1 MKKIIFN
8 NIGLKILALLI
19 AVIVWWVVMNIDD
32 PLVKKTINGVSVEL
46 RNDDDLIDKG
56 YIYEVESGN
65 IIAITVWAP
74 ESVAKELKSSDFIA
88 YADLSQLSPLTDT
101 ANITVECVKSDVKND
116 IKEITSKIQVVKL
129 SIDNKQTAE
138 VPVTTAIVGNP
149 AENYVIGDISISQN
163 KIDITGAASVIEKIV
178 RAEIKYDVSNMM
190 QSVNEMVTPVFYDEN
205 NNVVDTGAIQ
215 LSRNSLRLSV
225 VINPTKWIGI
235 TINPSVTVAD
245 DYKMVGYSLSFDQV
259 KIAGTQESLA
269 NISAIDL
276 PSDAIELTDVT
287 ESQDC
292 VVNLANYLKASYKIV
307 SGTTELTVHIDI
319 EPMVVKSYIV
329 RKNGI
334 AVNNLG
340 DGLEAQIED
349 SYIEVKVKAIQEV
362 HDSFNMDVLNP
373 NIDLKGYGPG
383 EYEVPVILSED
394 LNNYILAGNVTV
406 KVNITGDAVETY
418 AETEA
423 ATRKHLSLIHI

>member
-65 IIAITVWAP
+65 VIAITVWAP

-163 KIDITGAASVIEKIV
+163 KIEITGAASVIEKIV

-225 VINPTKWIGI
+225 VINPTKWIGV

-394 LNNYILAGNVTV
+394 LNNYILAGNVTI
-406 KVNITGDAVETY
+406 KVNITGDAVETD

-423 ATRKHLSLIHI
+423 ATRKH

>member
-56 YIYEVESGN
+56 YIYEVESGSV
-65 IIAITVWAP
+65 IAITVWAP

-205 NNVVDTGAIQ
+205 NNVVDTSAIQ

-225 VINPTKWIGI
+225 VINPTKWIGV

-292 VVNLANYLKASYKIV
+292 VVNLANYLKANYKIV

-329 RKNGI
+329 RRNGI
-334 AVNNLG
+334 AVNNLE

-406 KVNITGDAVETY
+406 KVNITGDAVEAD

-423 ATRKHLSLIHI
+423 ATRKR

>member
-65 IIAITVWAP
+65 VIAITVWAP

-163 KIDITGAASVIEKIV
+163 KIEITGAASVIEKIV

-245 DYKMVGYSLSFDQV
+245 DYKMVGYSLSFDHV

-394 LNNYILAGNVTV
+394 LNNYILAGNVTIR
-406 KVNITGDAVETY
+406 VNITGDAVETD

-423 ATRKHLSLIHI
+423 ARKH

>member
-65 IIAITVWAP
+65 VIAITVWAP

-163 KIDITGAASVIEKIV
+163 KIEITGAASVIEKIV

-190 QSVNEMVTPVFYDEN
+190 QPVNEMVTPVFYDEN

-225 VINPTKWIGI
+225 VINPTKWIGV

-406 KVNITGDAVETY
+406 KVNITGDAVET
-418 AETEA
+418 
-423 ATRKHLSLIHI
+423 

>member
-65 IIAITVWAP
+65 VIAITVWAP

-101 ANITVECVKSDVKND
+101 ANITVECVNSDVKND

-423 ATRKHLSLIHI
+423 ATRKH

>member
-65 IIAITVWAP
+65 VIAITVWAP

-163 KIDITGAASVIEKIV
+163 KIEITGAASVIEKIV

-225 VINPTKWIGI
+225 VINPTKWIGV

-334 AVNNLG
+334 VVNNLG

-406 KVNITGDAVETY
+406 KVNITGDAAEPDV
-418 AETEA
+418 ETEA
-423 ATRKHLSLIHI
+423 ATRKR

>member
-190 QSVNEMVTPVFYDEN
+190 QSVNEMVTPVFYDET

-423 ATRKHLSLIHI
+423 ATRKH

>member
-65 IIAITVWAP
+65 VIAITVWAP

-362 HDSFNMDVLNP
+362 HDSFNMDVLNS

-423 ATRKHLSLIHI
+423 ATRKH

>member
-19 AVIVWWVVMNIDD
+19 AVIVWWVVMNIND

-65 IIAITVWAP
+65 VIAITVWAP

-163 KIDITGAASVIEKIV
+163 KIEITGAASVIEKIV

-245 DYKMVGYSLSFDQV
+245 DYKMVGYSLSFDHV

-394 LNNYILAGNVTV
+394 LNNYILAGNVTIR
-406 KVNITGDAVETY
+406 VNITGDAVETD

-423 ATRKHLSLIHI
+423 ARKH

>member
-19 AVIVWWVVMNIDD
+19 AVIVWWVVMNIND

-65 IIAITVWAP
+65 VIAITVWAP

-163 KIDITGAASVIEKIV
+163 KIEITGAASVIEKIV

-245 DYKMVGYSLSFDQV
+245 DYKMVGYSLSFDHV

-394 LNNYILAGNVTV
+394 LNNYILAGNVTIR
-406 KVNITGDAVETY
+406 VNITGAAVETD

-423 ATRKHLSLIHI
+423 ARKH

>member
-32 PLVKKTINGVSVEL
+32 PLVKKTINGVCVEL

-65 IIAITVWAP
+65 VIAITVWAP

-423 ATRKHLSLIHI
+423 ATRKH

>member
-65 IIAITVWAP
+65 VIAITVWAP

-190 QSVNEMVTPVFYDEN
+190 QPVNEMVTPIFYDEN

-423 ATRKHLSLIHI
+423 ATRKH

>member
-65 IIAITVWAP
+65 VIAITVWAP

-423 ATRKHLSLIHI
+423 STRKH

>member
-65 IIAITVWAP
+65 VIAITVWAP

-225 VINPTKWIGI
+225 VINPTKWIGV

-329 RKNGI
+329 RRNGI
-334 AVNNLG
+334 AVNNLE

-406 KVNITGDAVETY
+406 KVNITGDAVETD
-418 AETEA
+418 AETETA
-423 ATRKHLSLIHI
+423 RKH

>member
-65 IIAITVWAP
+65 VIAITVWAP

-163 KIDITGAASVIEKIV
+163 KIEITGAASVIEKIV

-225 VINPTKWIGI
+225 VINPTKWIGV

-245 DYKMVGYSLSFDQV
+245 DYKMVGYSLSFAHV

-349 SYIEVKVKAIQEV
+349 SYIEVNVKAIQEV

-394 LNNYILAGNVTV
+394 LNNYILAGNVTI
-406 KVNITGDAVETY
+406 KVNITGDAVETD

-423 ATRKHLSLIHI
+423 ARKR

>member
-65 IIAITVWAP
+65 VIAITVWAP

-190 QSVNEMVTPVFYDEN
+190 QSVNEMVTPVCYDEN

-349 SYIEVKVKAIQEV
+349 SYIEVQVKAIQEV

-423 ATRKHLSLIHI
+423 ATRKH

>member
-65 IIAITVWAP
+65 VIAITVWAP

-225 VINPTKWIGI
+225 VINPTKWIGV

-394 LNNYILAGNVTV
+394 LNNYILAGNVTIR
-406 KVNITGDAVETY
+406 VNITGDAVETD

-423 ATRKHLSLIHI
+423 ARKH

>member
-65 IIAITVWAP
+65 VIAITVWAP

-163 KIDITGAASVIEKIV
+163 KIEITGAASVIEKIV

-235 TINPSVTVAD
+235 TINPSVMVAD

-423 ATRKHLSLIHI
+423 ATRKH

>member
-65 IIAITVWAP
+65 VIAITVWAP

-163 KIDITGAASVIEKIV
+163 KIEITGAASVIEKIV

-190 QSVNEMVTPVFYDEN
+190 QSVNEMVTPVFYDGN

-245 DYKMVGYSLSFDQV
+245 DYKMVGYSLSFDHV

-423 ATRKHLSLIHI
+423 ATRKH

>member
-65 IIAITVWAP
+65 VIAITVWAP

-163 KIDITGAASVIEKIV
+163 KIEITGAASVIEKIV

-245 DYKMVGYSLSFDQV
+245 DYKMVGYSLSFDHV

-329 RKNGI
+329 RKDGI

-394 LNNYILAGNVTV
+394 LNNYILAGNVTI
-406 KVNITGDAVETY
+406 KVNITGDAVETD

-423 ATRKHLSLIHI
+423 ATRKH

>member
-56 YIYEVESGN
+56 YIYEVESEN
-65 IIAITVWAP
+65 VIAITVWAP

-423 ATRKHLSLIHI
+423 ATRKH

>member
-46 RNDDDLIDKG
+46 RNDDNLIDKG

-65 IIAITVWAP
+65 VIAITVWAP

-225 VINPTKWIGI
+225 VINPTKWIGV

-269 NISAIDL
+269 NISAMDL

-334 AVNNLG
+334 VVNNLG

-423 ATRKHLSLIHI
+423 ATRKH

>member
-65 IIAITVWAP
+65 VIAITVWAP

-287 ESQDC
+287 ESQNC

-423 ATRKHLSLIHI
+423 ATRKH

>member
-65 IIAITVWAP
+65 VIAITVWAP

-259 KIAGTQESLA
+259 KISGTQESLA

-423 ATRKHLSLIHI
+423 ATRKH

>member
-225 VINPTKWIGI
+225 VINQTKWIGI

-423 ATRKHLSLIHI
+423 ATRKH

>member
-65 IIAITVWAP
+65 VIAITVWAP

-329 RKNGI
+329 RQNGI

-423 ATRKHLSLIHI
+423 ATRKH

>member
-65 IIAITVWAP
+65 VIAITVWAP

-225 VINPTKWIGI
+225 VINPTKWIGV

-307 SGTTELTVHIDI
+307 SGTTELTVHIDV

-329 RKNGI
+329 RRNGI
-334 AVNNLG
+334 AVNNLE

-406 KVNITGDAVETY
+406 KVNITGDAAEPD

-423 ATRKHLSLIHI
+423 ATRKR

>member
-65 IIAITVWAP
+65 VIAITVWAP

-163 KIDITGAASVIEKIV
+163 KIEITGAASVIEKIV

-225 VINPTKWIGI
+225 VINPTKWIGV

-276 PSDAIELTDVT
+276 PSDAIELTDLT

-423 ATRKHLSLIHI
+423 ATRKH

>member
-1 MKKIIFN
+1 MLFR
-8 NIGLKILALLI
+8 
-19 AVIVWWVVMNIDD
+19 
-32 PLVKKTINGVSVEL
+32 S
-46 RNDDDLIDKG
+46 
-56 YIYEVESGN
+56 
-65 IIAITVWAP
+65 
-74 ESVAKELKSSDFIA
+74 
-88 YADLSQLSPLTDT
+88 LSPLTDT

-190 QSVNEMVTPVFYDEN
+190 QPVNEMVTPIFYDEN

-292 VVNLANYLKASYKIV
+292 VVNLANYLKASYNIV

-423 ATRKHLSLIHI
+423 ATRKH

>member
-65 IIAITVWAP
+65 VIAITVWAP

-406 KVNITGDAVETY
+406 KVNITVDAVETY

-423 ATRKHLSLIHI
+423 ATRKH

>member
-19 AVIVWWVVMNIDD
+19 AVIVWWVVMNIND

-65 IIAITVWAP
+65 VIAITVWAP

-163 KIDITGAASVIEKIV
+163 KIEITGAASVIEKIV
-178 RAEIKYDVSNMM
+178 RAEIKYNVSNMM

-245 DYKMVGYSLSFDQV
+245 DYKMVGYSLSFDHV

-423 ATRKHLSLIHI
+423 ATRKH